1 MSQVH
6 RHLSDQTYK
15 VFSFHEFVNIAICLA
30 PHLKLDLRLTC
41 MNYNNMNYISLTL
54 KLN

>member
-6 RHLSDQTYK
+6 RHLPDQTYK

-30 PHLKLDLRLTC
+30 PHPQARSPFDLHEL
-41 MNYNNMNYISLTL
+41 
-54 KLN
+54 